1 MQKVDFNWFWLDKFD
16 YVFILWPTLMF
27 LSTLLSV
34 YFSRLEKDYTTIK
47 TKEMEEQVE
56 IKVRG
61 HWMFKDMSWGVCC
74 VYSVK
79 CGFYNMLFVQRLRT
93 ENRLLKQRIDTLEKV
108 SASVFVTR
116 ATKQT
121 SLPRSSTLHQPTWLC
136 MLIHHASP
144 PNDGVLSF
152 TNWAVLVESPFI
164 W

>member
-34 YFSRLEKDYTTIK
+34 YFLRLEKDYTTIK

-116 ATKQT
+116 ATIRRRSPAHQHYINPPGCVCSYIMHLLLMMESCL
-121 SLPRSSTLHQPTWLC
+121 SLTGLC
-136 MLIHHASP
+136 
-144 PNDGVLSF
+144 
-152 TNWAVLVESPFI
+152 
-164 W
+164 

>member
-56 IKVRG
+56 IKVLG
-61 HWMFKDMSWGVCC
+61 HWMFKDMSWGLCC

-121 SLPRSSTLHQPTWLC
+121 SLPAHQHYINPPGCVCSYIMHLLLMMESCLSLTGLC
-136 MLIHHASP
+136 
-144 PNDGVLSF
+144 
-152 TNWAVLVESPFI
+152 
-164 W
+164 

>member
-61 HWMFKDMSWGVCC
+61 HWMFKDMSWGLCC

-121 SLPRSSTLHQPTWLC
+121 SLPAHQHYINPPGYVCSYIMHLLLMMESCLSLTGLC
-136 MLIHHASP
+136 
-144 PNDGVLSF
+144 
-152 TNWAVLVESPFI
+152 
-164 W
+164 

>member
-61 HWMFKDMSWGVCC
+61 HLIFKDMS
-74 VYSVK
+74 
-79 CGFYNMLFVQRLRT
+79 
-93 ENRLLKQRIDTLEKV
+93 
-108 SASVFVTR
+108 
-116 ATKQT
+116 
-121 SLPRSSTLHQPTWLC
+121 
-136 MLIHHASP
+136 
-144 PNDGVLSF
+144 
-152 TNWAVLVESPFI
+152 
-164 W
+164 